1 MKSVS
6 KDLKPKQRLGQA
18 GQKKWKKYLTWG
30 IVLGLAGG
38 GAFAAYRYT
47 GKTVIEIPTARVRK
61 GEFIISVRTRGE
73 VRSTNSVI
81 LAAPQVPDPK
91 ITFLAESGKPVAKG
105 AKVIEFDNAQQE
117 QYLLDRSTSVKTVDS
132 EIVQT
137 KATHQITNEMDAM
150 SLMTYTYNVERAKL
164 EASKSEVISEIEGKK
179 AQIDVG
185 VADGQL
191 GLQNTTIKA
200 HKVTQQADLDRLEQK
215 KDKTV
220 RDMKRAQGYLQ
231 KMAIYAPI
239 GGIVNI
245 LPNFRT
251 QGSFGSSPPPF
262 KEGDRAWTGAAI
274 AEIPD
279 LSSMRVELKLDEV
292 DRGKL
297 HLGQAVRVR
306 VDALPEK
313 ELTAELDWISP
324 IAAIQYRG
332 MGLSEKT
339 FPARATLKNLD
350 PRLRPGMSA
359 SAEVLIEAQS
369 DALMIP
375 ARASFVN
382 RGKPSVWIQRGTGYQ
397 IREIEVG
404 RRNDNEIVVSKG
416 LKEGE
421 TIYLENPVEAA
432 KRARKL

>member
-1 MKSVS
+1 
-6 KDLKPKQRLGQA
+6 
-18 GQKKWKKYLTWG
+18 
-30 IVLGLAGG
+30 
-38 GAFAAYRYT
+38 
-47 GKTVIEIPTARVRK
+47 
-61 GEFIISVRTRGE
+61 
-73 VRSTNSVI
+73 
-81 LAAPQVPDPK
+81 
-91 ITFLAESGKPVAKG
+91 
-105 AKVIEFDNAQQE
+105 
-117 QYLLDRSTSVKTVDS
+117 
-132 EIVQT
+132 
-137 KATHQITNEMDAM
+137 
-150 SLMTYTYNVERAKL
+150 MTYTYNVERAKL
-164 EASKSEVISEIEGKK
+164 EASKADVISEIEGAK
-179 AQIDVG
+179 AKIDVG

-200 HKVTQQADLDRLEQK
+200 HKVTQQADLDRLQQK

-220 RDMKRAQGYLQ
+220 RDMNRAKGYLE
-231 KMAIYAPI
+231 KMAIYAPLS
-239 GGIVNI
+239 GIVNI

-279 LSSMRVELKLDEV
+279 LSSMRIELKLDEV

-297 HLGQAVRVR
+297 HLGQVVRVR

-313 ELTAELDWISP
+313 ELMGELDWISP

-332 MGLSEKT
+332 MGLTEKT

-359 SAEVLIEAQS
+359 SAEVLIESQAN
-369 DALMIP
+369 ALMIP
-375 ARASFVN
+375 ARASIVN
-382 RGKPSVWIQRGTGYQ
+382 RGKPSVWVQRGTGYQ

-404 RRNDNEIVVSKG
+404 KRNENDIVVLKG
-416 LKEGE
+416 LKEGD
-421 TIYLENPVEAA
+421 TVYLENPVEAA